1 MSGCATESLNAPAT
15 SKNQLSGLSY
25 DAAGNVT
32 NDGLGNT
39 PTYDGENRIITDAGV
54 TYSYDADGFRMKK
67 SSGTLYWPDASGNVL
82 SESNTSGTINEDY
95 VYFNGAR
102 IARIDRP
109 SGSVHYYFSDHLGSA
124 SVIASSAGIVQQQ
137 YFYYPF
143 GGMQAAAGSDSNHF
157 KFTGKE
163 RDSESGLDNF
173 GARYNASS
181 LGRFMTPDP
190 LGGSLG
196 DPQTLN
202 KYAYVRNNPVTLT
215 DPTGLYTCRD
225 DPKDGSS
232 HCASDADKKF
242 ENTLAGL
249 RNSSDAYVAR
259 AAAAYGAAN
268 SDNGVTVGFAD
279 LSTKGENGNTV
290 STLGSDSQGNL
301 RANSDVTINSKING
315 DSYAAAI
322 GHEGSH
328 AADAQD
334 VVRSGITGG
343 LLAGQPIYAGMDIT
357 HYQSE
362 VRAWGVTQSILKSG
376 NFTQAFDCGT
386 SNCTL
391 GANVAIGN
399 DKKLPAQLGEVFD
412 RILANQKIYNQGGKP
427 MGPGNQ
433 GGNIV
438 NGVSLTPKV
447 TVPH

>member
-1 MSGCATESLNAPAT
+1 MIACPSAAT
-15 SKNQLSGLSY
+15 SLGCGYIYDATAASMMHSGACSLSG
-25 DAAGNVT
+25 AFPN
-32 NDGLGNT
+32 
-39 PTYDGENRIITDAGV
+39 
-54 TYSYDADGFRMKK
+54 
-67 SSGTLYWPDASGNVL
+67 
-82 SESNTSGTINEDY
+82 
-95 VYFNGAR
+95 
-102 IARIDRP
+102 
-109 SGSVHYYFSDHLGSA
+109 HY
-124 SVIASSAGIVQQQ
+124 
-137 YFYYPF
+137 
-143 GGMQAAAGSDSNHF
+143 

-173 GARYNASS
+173 GARYDASS

-190 LGGSLG
+190 LGGSLV

-232 HCASDADKKF
+232 HCASAADQKF
-242 ENTLAGL
+242 EKTLDGL
-249 RNSSDAYVAR
+249 RNSSDADVAR
-259 AAAAYGAAN
+259 AAGAYGAAN
-268 SDNGVTVGFAD
+268 ADNGVTVGFAD
-279 LSTKGENGNTV
+279 LSTKGENGSTV
-290 STLGSDSQGNL
+290 STIGSDSQGNL

-315 DSYAAAI
+315 DSYAGAI

-376 NFTQAFDCGT
+376 NFTQKFDCGT
-386 SNCTL
+386 VNCSL
-391 GANVAIGN
+391 GANVAIG
-399 DKKLPAQLGEVFD
+399 DTKMLPAQLGEVFD
-412 RILANQKIYNQGGKP
+412 KILANQKIYNQGGSP

-447 TVPH
+447 SVPH